1 VCYKCKEIGHLA
13 AECGEKH
20 KVKLFGFGIPN
31 HGFYSM
37 EIPEQQVK
45 QCQAVGLVLIQEG
58 EANEAKLNEELKL
71 VVNDKWDF

>member
-13 AECGEKH
+13 AECGENH

>member
-1 VCYKCKEIGHLA
+1 VKSIKSSYLVF
-13 AECGEKH
+13 EKH
-20 KVKLFGFGIPN
+20 K
-31 HGFYSM
+31 
-37 EIPEQQVK
+37 VK